1 MDQAAFTE
9 KMQAYGQ
16 TLYRTA
22 RSMLRS
28 DDDCQDA
35 LQEAV
40 LKAWAGRDRLREERF
55 FCTWLT
61 RIVINECRNIQRRK
75 ARMPLSNQLDHAAD
89 IAVPEGNGIMALVD
103 ALPEKQRL
111 AVALH
116 YVQGMPIAE
125 AARILRVPQST
136 VRGRLFEA
144 RKALRLELTQEEE
157 ARAK

>member
-1 MDQAAFTE
+1 MEQAAFTE
-9 KMQAYGQ
+9 KVEAYRQ

-22 RSMLRS
+22 RSILRS
-28 DDDCQDA
+28 DEDCQDA

-40 LKAWAGRDRLREERF
+40 LKAWACRNRLSDERF
-55 FCTWLT
+55 FCSWLT
-61 RIVINECRNIQRRK
+61 RIVIHECRNIQRQK
-75 ARMPLSNQLDHAAD
+75 AKMPVSGQVDHP
-89 IAVPEGNGIMALVD
+89 AVMPPIMDGEVMTLVD

-111 AVALH
+111 AIALH

-125 AARILRVPQST
+125 AARVLRVPQST

-157 ARAK
+157 ARDR